1 MLVITFGLGVVVG
14 AALVISLLRLTATT
28 NPAGCIVALYIL
40 VLLIF
45 GLGLVIPW
53 LILAG

>member
-1 MLVITFGLGVVVG
+1 MLVMTFTLGIIVGITLVVG
-14 AALVISLLRLTATT
+14 LLRLTATT
-28 NPAGCIVALYIL
+28 NPAGCIAALGGL
-40 VLLIF
+40 VFFIV